1 MLIGSNE
8 YARSILMRHETYFY
22 QQSVETT
29 RFLIATIVGE
39 ERAIV
44 VRRGSCEVLSDHFD
58 KRQEKTSRNTEVKR
72 ETKMGRHYESSS

>member
-1 MLIGSNE
+1 
-8 YARSILMRHETYFY
+8 MRHETYFY
-22 QQSVETT
+22 QQSFETT
-29 RFLIATIVGE
+29 RFLIVGE

-58 KRQEKTSRNTEVKR
+58 KQEEKTSRNTEVKR